1 MPPREGDGIRQQ
13 FLQLPRQDIEGCGFG
28 RGRRPA
34 LLDPSIGHLPD
45 LPVRTI
51 PVSEVP
57 ACHPVGAAGGPTDSM
72 SHRPPPPTKAM
83 ENLSAMVSS
92 SAEADRQARRPR
104 HPLSRSFASHSSG
117 FAAKGVSFQASRGG
131 SRSTNRTY
139 SVKTKAGWDV
149 WKSATERLAKAA
161 FPWVT

>member
-57 ACHPVGAAGGPTDSM
+57 ACHPVGAAGGADRYDEP
-72 SHRPPPPTKAM
+72 
-83 ENLSAMVSS
+83 S
-92 SAEADRQARRPR
+92 SAAANEGDGK
-104 HPLSRSFASHSSG
+104 SVSNG
-117 FAAKGVSFQASRGG
+117 FLVGGGG
-131 SRSTNRTY
+131 SPGAEAAAPPVPELCQPFVRTRR
-139 SVKTKAGWDV
+139 
-149 WKSATERLAKAA
+149 ERR
-161 FPWVT
+161 